1 MATLSG
7 AYSTLRGVQQTVR
20 DIGRMREILRIMAR
34 HGFAA
39 YVQRMELRDEIEGV
53 EADAGV
59 DTSPESRW
67 RNLREA
73 LEDLGPTFI
82 KLGQIA
88 STRSDILP
96 AELLEELQHL
106 QSNVPAMAWRDV
118 QAKVERELGRPVGE
132 AFQSFEQTPIAAA
145 SIAQAHFATLHDG
158 SRVVVKVKRPGI
170 HRKIDSD
177 LSILAFLARRA
188 EQLIPELQLTDP
200 VGMVGEFDRAL
211 RKELDF
217 NTEQSHIM
225 HFNRSLKHTKNVR
238 VPRVFPEYSA
248 RGVLTMTYIEGVKI
262 TEAPQKFGLD
272 PRELM
277 RTAFDILFQTILI
290 DGFFHGDM
298 HPGNILVDEKGS
310 IGLIDFGL
318 CGRYTPEQRELAITL
333 LVGWIRA
340 DHAMMAR
347 AIYDGAIKVP
357 GAKYDLNAIEETI
370 TTNLDKHLGGKS
382 LNDVQVGEVFADLVR
397 DGLRHNLR
405 LPPEYTMV
413 FKAIATMEGVGKTLV
428 PDLDLMKEST
438 PYVTR
443 ALREMYSPKRLAAE
457 GTRNL
462 SHLLNVLR
470 KGPALLNSIVKE
482 AEKGEYARAVELKNM
497 NLFLQHAERNSRRVS
512 RAVLCAGLMIA
523 GAMVLDSGPE
533 VSFGL
538 NMAALVFFI
547 LAGLIARPFIWM
559 LFTKD

>member
-1 MATLSG
+1 MTTLSG
-7 AYSTLRGVQQTVR
+7 AYTTIKGVQQTVR

-39 YVQRMELRDEIEGV
+39 YVRRMELREEIEGV

-96 AELLEELQHL
+96 AELLDELQHL
-106 QSNVPAMAWRDV
+106 QSNVPPIPWEV
-118 QAKVERELGRPVGE
+118 VKGKVERELGKPIDE
-132 AFQSFEQTPIAAA
+132 AFGDFTQEPIAAA

-158 SRVVVKVKRPGI
+158 TRVVVKVKRPGI

-188 EQLIPELQLTDP
+188 EQLIPELKLTDP

-225 HFNRSLKHTKNVR
+225 HFNRSLKHLKNVR
-238 VPRVFPEYSA
+238 VPRVYPKYSA
-248 RGVLTMTYIEGVKI
+248 RGVLTMSYIEGVKI
-262 TEAPQKFGLD
+262 TEAPATYGLD
-272 PRELM
+272 PYELM

-298 HPGNILVDEKGS
+298 HPGNILVDENGS

-318 CGRYTPEQRELAITL
+318 CGRYNAEQRELAITL
-333 LVGWIRA
+333 LMGWIRSDYA
-340 DHAMMAR
+340 AMAR
-347 AIYDGAIKVP
+347 AIYDGAIKLP
-357 GAKYDLNAIEETI
+357 GVRYDLNAIEETI
-370 TTNLDKHLGGKS
+370 ITNLDKHLGGKS
-382 LNDVQVGEVFADLVR
+382 ISDVQVGEVFGDLVR

-413 FKAIATMEGVGKTLV
+413 FKAIATMEGIGKTLV
-428 PDLDLMKEST
+428 PDMDLMKESA

-443 ALREMYSPKRLAAE
+443 ALREMYSPKRLMNE

-470 KGPALLNSIVKE
+470 KGPALLNTMVKE
-482 AEKGEYARAVELKNM
+482 AEKGDYARQVELKNM
-497 NLFLQHAERNSRRVS
+497 NLYLEQAERSSRRVA
-512 RAVLCAGLMIA
+512 RAVLSAGLLIA

-533 VSFGL
+533 FSLGMNL
-538 NMAALVFFI
+538 AALVFFA
-547 LAGLIARPFIWM
+547 LAGLMARPFIWM
-559 LFTKD
+559 LFTRD